1 MKRNM
6 VYAVKKGHTTGIFM
20 SYEDY
25 SQAIYLAP
33 HHVSK
38 ICKNQQIAENFLTT
52 DYQYTE
58 AWESYCQLEKLV
70 AEPYKLKTNIDY
82 EGSPRSY
89 HYIAWI
95 DGGSRGKGSRYRNNP
110 SGWAYYI
117 VSAEDGRVFK
127 GSGAG
132 FGETNNL
139 MEMMALYQALD
150 QLIRIGANPDRVLIV
165 SDSKYVVN
173 SLGKWL
179 IGWQK
184 NGFTRNNGE
193 LKNSY
198 LWKEIWAKAINFR
211 SLNIHWVKG
220 HSEDIGNIKV
230 DYLVN
235 QAMSE
240 LEDQHLHNPS
250 IVELT

>member
-1 MKRNM
+1 MKRNT
-6 VYAVKKGHTTGIFM
+6 VYAVLKGHTTGIFT

-25 SQAIYLAP
+25 CRAIYLAP
-33 HHVSK
+33 HQVSK
-38 ICKNQQIAENFLTT
+38 VCKNKQLAQNFMSTGFEHT
-52 DYQYTE
+52 KE
-58 AWESYCQLEKLV
+58 WESYCQLEKLV

-89 HYIAWI
+89 NYIAWI
-95 DGGSRGKGSRYRNNP
+95 DGGSRGRGSKYLNNP

-117 VSAEDGRVFK
+117 VSTEDGRVFK

-150 QLIRIGANPDRVLIV
+150 QLVRIGANPDKVLIV

>member
-1 MKRNM
+1 MKSF
-6 VYAVKKGHTTGIFM
+6 AVKVGHNPGIYTT
-20 SYEDY
+20 YEDY
-25 SQAIYLAP
+25 CRAIYLAP
-33 HHVSK
+33 NHVSK
-38 ICKNQQIAENFLTT
+38 ICKNKQLAQNFMSTGFK
-52 DYQYTE
+52 YTK
-58 AWESYCQLEKLV
+58 AWESYCQLEELV
-70 AEPYKLKTNIDY
+70 AEHYKLKVNIDY

-89 HYIAWI
+89 NYIAWI
-95 DGGSRGKGSRYRNNP
+95 DGGSRGRGSRYRSNP

-117 VSAEDGRVFK
+117 VSTEDGRVFK
-127 GSGAG
+127 SSGAG

-150 QLIRIGANPDRVLIV
+150 QLIRIGANPDKVLIV

-173 SLGKWL
+173 SLSKWL
-179 IGWQK
+179 SGWK
-184 NGFTRNNGE
+184 SLGFTRNNGE

-235 QAMSE
+235 QVMSE

-250 IVELT
+250 IVELTHK

>member
-1 MKRNM
+1 MKSF
-6 VYAVKKGHTTGIFM
+6 AVKVGHNPGIYTT
-20 SYEDY
+20 YEDY
-25 SQAIYLAP
+25 CRAIYLAP
-33 HHVSK
+33 HQVSK
-38 ICKNQQIAENFLTT
+38 VCKNKQLAQNFMSTGFK
-52 DYQYTE
+52 YTK
-58 AWESYCQLEKLV
+58 AWESYCQLEELV
-70 AEPYKLKTNIDY
+70 AEPYKLKVNIDY

-89 HYIAWI
+89 HYISWI
-95 DGGSRGKGSRYRNNP
+95 DGGSRGRGSRYRSNP

-117 VSAEDGRVFK
+117 VSTEDGRVFK
-127 GSGAG
+127 SSGAG

-150 QLIRIGANPDRVLIV
+150 QLIRIGANPDKVLIV

-173 SLGKWL
+173 SLSKWL
-179 IGWQK
+179 SGWK
-184 NGFTRNNGE
+184 SLGFTRNNGE

-235 QAMSE
+235 QVMSE

-250 IVELT
+250 IVELTHK